1 MLDNINHKQL
11 ILNKILTNSFEI
23 ILENLIR
30 NNPEHKIEKEIIVIF
45 NFSIFSKLGKEIDGT
60 SATTKLK

>member
-45 NFSIFSKLGKEIDGT
+45 NIF
-60 SATTKLK
+60 